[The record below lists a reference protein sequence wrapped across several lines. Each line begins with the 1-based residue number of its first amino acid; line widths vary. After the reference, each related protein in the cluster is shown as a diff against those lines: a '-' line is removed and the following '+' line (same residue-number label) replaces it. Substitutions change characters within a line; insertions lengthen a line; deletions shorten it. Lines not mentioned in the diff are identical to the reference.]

1 MSGEASKVWQPLDAA
16 SLPALLAGLREIGE
30 RLGGRPESWRVR
42 EVGDG
47 NLNLVFLVDGPT
59 GSVCVKQSLP
69 YVRAAGEG
77 WPMPLSRAFF
87 EWSYFQT
94 VAPWVAPFIPAI
106 LHYEPELYC
115 IVMEQLSPHI
125 ILRRGLVAGQ
135 RYPRAARDV
144 AEYVALTSFFTSDLA
159 QPLETKMALSATFSG
174 NSALCRITSDLVFA
188 DPYRDAPRNCWTTP
202 QLDAI
207 AAEFKR
213 EGALKVAASRFGHKF
228 LSCAQS
234 LIHGDL
240 HTGSVMVTASDT
252 RVIDPEFAFLGPSGF
267 DLGAFVA
274 NLLISY
280 LSQDGHASP
289 AAPRAEFQAWL
300 LAEIEVFW
308 SHFRARYG
316 ELWRSQARGDAYPTN
331 MFEDPASSKA
341 LETERARVLDELF
354 GDMVGFAAIKIIRRI
369 LGFAHNIDFEWIA
382 DPDRRARCETAA
394 LLLARTMLL
403 SPADFTSAAGIVT
416 AARHFREH
424 CGNGRS

>member
-1 MSGEASKVWQPLDAA
+1 MSDEASKVWQALDAS
-16 SLPALLAGLREIGE
+16 SLPNLLGGLREISD
-30 RLGGRPESWRVR
+30 RLGGRAESWRVR

-87 EWSYFQT
+87 EWSYFQA
-94 VAPWVAPFIPAI
+94 VAPWVAPLIPAI

-144 AEYVALTSFFTSDLA
+144 AEYVALTSFFTSDLG
-159 QPLETKMALSATFSG
+159 QPLERKMAMSATFSG

-188 DPYRDAPRNCWTTP
+188 DPYRDAPRNRWTTP

-207 AAEFKR
+207 AAEFR
-213 EGALKVAASRFGHKF
+213 RDGALKVAASRFGHKF
-228 LSCAQS
+228 LSCAES

-240 HTGSVMVTASDT
+240 HTGSVMVTAGDT

-280 LSQDGHASP
+280 FSQDGHASP

-316 ELWRSQARGDAYPTN
+316 ELWRSQARGDAYPSN
-331 MFEDPASSKA
+331 MFQDPASSKA
-341 LETERARVLDELF
+341 LEIERARVLDERF
-354 GDMVGFAAIKIIRRI
+354 ADMVGFAAIKIIRRI
-369 LGFAHNIDFEWIA
+369 LGFAHNIDFESIA

-403 SPADFTSAAGIVT
+403 APTDFAGVADIVA
-416 AARHFREH
+416 AARHFRAH
-424 CGNGRS
+424 CGNGRP